1 MAMTDFM
8 ASEID
13 GQEEFRQLILSNLK
27 IAANLLPNKREHSA
41 SEILV
46 HKLEKGRKHRSL
58 LYFASD
64 QLSGKR
70 CQIDQITLKRA

>member
-27 IAANLLPNKREHSA
+27 IAAHLLPNKREHNA
-41 SEILV
+41 IEVLV
-46 HKLEKGRKHRSL
+46 HKLEKVMKHRSL
-58 LYFASD
+58 LYCLHRTNYQKSD
-64 QLSGKR
+64 AR
-70 CQIDQITLKRA
+70 